1 MPSFASL
8 PEEKKAAMVEFLAS
22 LKGED
27 GEEEEAE

>member
-22 LKGED
+22 LKGD
-27 GEEEEAE
+27 HEESE